1 LLVRLLPRFGYVATG
16 ISCNTLLCCNR

>member
-16 ISCNTLLCCNR
+16 ISVNVRCLQ